1 MCKRD
6 YKIADFVL
14 DPEFQKWVLSP
25 DSQTKEYWEKYLN
38 ENPKKEEDIALAMKL
53 VANMSRKSYK
63 LSTDKIEET
72 WGNIEQAIGN
82 TEVKENHKG
91 PVPLNAVSTILRFRA
106 KRAEGRREISQFYR
120 MVGILALVFSLAI
133 MVNIYLPKEE
143 APVVV
148 EQLEML
154 EHYAPPGVKA
164 NLTLQDG
171 SKVILNSGS
180 SLKYIKNFESHQR
193 VLELSGEAYFE
204 VAEDKTRPFSVK
216 TGAVTTTA
224 LGTTFHI
231 SSYENEPL
239 DIALLTGK
247 VAVDIDLNEG
257 QRINLEKGEGL
268 EINLDSERINSLS
281 FDPEKLLAW
290 TRKSIIF
297 ENVSMFQVKRVLENW
312 YGVNIDF
319 INRPASDLEISGK
332 FKDQSLEN
340 VLEGLSHSAR
350 FEYKLE
356 KDKATLKFN

>member
-25 DSQTKEYWEKYLN
+25 DAQTKSYWEKYLH

-53 VANMSRKSYK
+53 VLNMSRNSVEM
-63 LSTDKIEET
+63 SPNRIDET
-72 WGNIEQAIGN
+72 WGNIEKAIEN
-82 TEVKENHKG
+82 TAVNERQKS
-91 PVPLNAVSTILRFRA
+91 PVPLNALSTILQFRA
-106 KRAEGRREISQFYR
+106 KKAEGSRIIPQFYR
-120 MVGILALVFSLAI
+120 LVGILAIVFTLAT
-133 MVNIYLPKEE
+133 MVNIYLPNEE

-148 EQLEML
+148 EQVEMI

-180 SLKYIKNFESHQR
+180 TLKYINNFESHQR
-193 VLELSGEAYFE
+193 ILELNGEAYFE

-224 LGTTFHI
+224 LGTTFLI
-231 SSYENEPL
+231 SSYRNEPL

-247 VAVDIDLNEG
+247 VAVDIDLGEK
-257 QRINLEKGEGL
+257 QTINLTKGEGL
-268 EINLDSERINSLS
+268 QIDLSRESIKNVS
-281 FDPEKLLAW
+281 FDPDKLLAW
-290 TRKSIIF
+290 TRKTIVF
-297 ENVSMFQVKRVLENW
+297 DKVSMFEIKRVLENW
-312 YGVNIDF
+312 YGVKVTF
-319 INRPASDLEISGK
+319 INRPSADLEISGK
-332 FKDQSLEN
+332 FDDQSLRN

-350 FEYKLE
+350 FNYQLE
-356 KDKATLKFN
+356 KDKVTLKFN